1 MEGKDDADTDC
12 VRDTTKDSIWVLVN
26 EREEDCDGDMEEL
39 PVENLVDETERE
51 ATEPVG

>member
-12 VRDTTKDSIWVLVN
+12 VRDATKDSIWVLVN

-39 PVENLVDETERE
+39 PVAKVGEAERE

>member
-12 VRDTTKDSIWVLVN
+12 VRDATKDSIRGVN

-39 PVENLVDETERE
+39 PVENIVDETERE